1 MAYRCRLERLL
12 PWLRRPRVE
21 ADIQRELDLH
31 LELETRQN
39 LEQGMSPEDAARAA
53 RATLGNVPLIREDA
67 RAVWG
72 WRWLDALAQTLA
84 HMFRSLRR
92 TPGFTL
98 VAIGVLALG
107 IGLNTAI
114 FSIVYGVLVRPLP
127 YPDPESIVV
136 IHMRDPRTGRTTGGF
151 SWLDLG
157 DWTERSRSFEA
168 LALSQRALAALDG
181 DAGYEP
187 FDGWTVSGAFFGI
200 FGEPLLIGRGTT
212 DPRSPE
218 AVISHRLWLGRF
230 GADPSTVGRPI
241 VVNGERYTIAGVL
254 RPDFRAPVARPPTE
268 LRAVGADVGA
278 PDIWWGVR
286 PSEDR
291 RSRATHLIGR
301 LKPGVTLAQ
310 AQADADAVARTVAEE
325 HTPGRAAE
333 PVVVPLPEHVRGS
346 LRRPLLLLLAA
357 VGLLLLVACANV
369 TALLLARQASRMRE
383 LLLRRALGA
392 SRGRLCVESV
402 ACAAWLGGA
411 GGLGGVAFAHGS
423 VWLLRTTDVASALP
437 LSSIRVDTPVLL
449 FAVAIASGAALLAG
463 LLTAVPIVRADPAP
477 MGWMAASARA
487 EGRRAQRLRAAVV
500 TVQIAVSVML
510 LVGALLLSKSFVRLL
525 GTDLGVATGRVMS
538 VQVNLAMGRRLE
550 NAERVALTERLV
562 ERVAVLPAV
571 EAVGAANGLPPNQT
585 RMTYSFENE
594 AETLGEP
601 RTHRLTLLNPTAG
614 YFEALGIPL
623 LRGRLFSRR
632 DSADSVPVVILSAS
646 GARQVFGSVDV
657 VGQILPTTSDRKPTV
672 VGVVDDVRYGGVAA
686 PPPDAIYQPFAQFPF
701 QHMNLVVRTSGDP
714 LDLASG
720 VRAAVHEV
728 DRAITVDSAR
738 LLDDLVSESL
748 ATARLRT
755 VLLASLALLALGL
768 ASFGLAGVVAY
779 TVARRIP
786 ELAIRIAL
794 GAGTPAVLA
803 LVMREGFVLV
813 LAGVALGLGGAF
825 VLTGTL
831 RSFLYDVAPTDGVSF
846 LAAAGCLLL
855 VTLAASY
862 VPARRATRVD
872 PLAALR
878 AE

>member
-72 WRWLDALAQTLA
+72 WRWLDALAQILA

-200 FGEPLLIGRGTT
+200 FGEPLLIGRGTA

-291 RSRATHLIGR
+291 RSRLTHLIGR

-449 FAVAIASGAALLAG
+449 FAVAIASGAALLADV
-463 LLTAVPIVRADPAP
+463 LLRERGGDSRRAAHAPADAPESHRGVLRGARYSAAPRAALLEARFRGFCAGRDPLRERRPSGVRFGRCRRADPA
-477 MGWMAASARA
+477 
-487 EGRRAQRLRAAVV
+487 
-500 TVQIAVSVML
+500 
-510 LVGALLLSKSFVRLL
+510 
-525 GTDLGVATGRVMS
+525 
-538 VQVNLAMGRRLE
+538 
-550 NAERVALTERLV
+550 
-562 ERVAVLPAV
+562 
-571 EAVGAANGLPPNQT
+571 
-585 RMTYSFENE
+585 
-594 AETLGEP
+594 
-601 RTHRLTLLNPTAG
+601 
-614 YFEALGIPL
+614 
-623 LRGRLFSRR
+623 
-632 DSADSVPVVILSAS
+632 
-646 GARQVFGSVDV
+646 
-657 VGQILPTTSDRKPTV
+657 
-672 VGVVDDVRYGGVAA
+672 DDVRPQAHRGRGGRRRAVRRRRGAA
-686 PPPDAIYQPFAQFPF
+686 ARRHLSA
-701 QHMNLVVRTSGDP
+701 
-714 LDLASG
+714 
-720 VRAAVHEV
+720 VRAVPVSAHES
-728 DRAITVDSAR
+728 R
-738 LLDDLVSESL
+738 
-748 ATARLRT
+748 
-755 VLLASLALLALGL
+755 
-768 ASFGLAGVVAY
+768 
-779 TVARRIP
+779 
-786 ELAIRIAL
+786 
-794 GAGTPAVLA
+794 GAHVG
-803 LVMREGFVLV
+803 
-813 LAGVALGLGGAF
+813 
-825 VLTGTL
+825 
-831 RSFLYDVAPTDGVSF
+831 
-846 LAAAGCLLL
+846 
-855 VTLAASY
+855 
-862 VPARRATRVD
+862 
-872 PLAALR
+872 
-878 AE
+878 